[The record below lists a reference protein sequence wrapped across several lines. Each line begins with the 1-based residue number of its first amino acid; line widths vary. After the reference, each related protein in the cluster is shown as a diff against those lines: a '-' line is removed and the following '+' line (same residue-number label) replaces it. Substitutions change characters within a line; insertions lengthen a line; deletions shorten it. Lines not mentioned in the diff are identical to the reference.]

1 MDHMDKIILIWNRI
15 GIWIAG
21 ITLFF
26 MMLLTAVDVCARY
39 LFNHA
44 ILGSHDIT
52 ELMMVIIIFLALSD
66 TASSGGHI
74 RVEVVTSHL
83 SLKTQQILKMVTSLP
98 SGVVAGIF
106 AWRLGANALDSFQ
119 HMEAMPVLQ
128 IPIAPFLALSAI
140 GCGMLSVTLM
150 VEFYVLIASAKLGV
164 NKTDS

>member
-1 MDHMDKIILIWNRI
+1 MQRIIHTWNRI

-21 ITLFF
+21 ITLFL

-52 ELMMVIIIFLALSD
+52 ELMMVIIIFMALSD

-74 RVEVVTSHL
+74 CVEVVTSHL
-83 SLKTQQILKMVTSLP
+83 SAKVQQILKVVISLP
-98 SGVVAGIF
+98 CGVVAGIF
-106 AWRLGANALDSFQ
+106 AWRLGANAFESFQ

-140 GCGMLSVTLM
+140 GCGMLSVTFM
-150 VEFYVLIASAKLGV
+150 VEFYVLISIAKLGV